1 MTDSAQAVADAP
13 AETQVST
20 QRRAKNRKK
29 PKRQPRY
36 HVILWNDE
44 EHSFEYVIRMMTRL
58 FGHPAEKGF
67 QIADEVHRRG
77 RAICMTTTLEL
88 AELKRDQ
95 IHGFG
100 PDGRI
105 AACKGSMWATV
116 EPEVGD

>member
-1 MTDSAQAVADAP
+1 MNRGAQAVAEVEGGTSA
-13 AETQVST
+13 ATVHKT
-20 QRRAKNRKK
+20 QRRKK

-44 EHSFEYVIRMMTRL
+44 EHSFDYVIRMMLRL
-58 FGHPAEKGF
+58 FGHSFEKGF

-95 IHGFG
+95 IHTFG
-100 PDGRI
+100 PDWII
-105 AACKGSMWATV
+105 ASCKGAMWSTV
-116 EPEVGD
+116 EPETG